1 MIVFSI
7 FVNKTFW
14 TMIKYRAK
22 VLENGLIVLV
32 NRDRASKLAAVNLLY
47 KVGAR
52 NEAED
57 KTGFAHLFE
66 HLMFRGTHNV
76 PDFDVPVQMACGENN
91 AFTNN
96 DYTDFYITLPKEN
109 LSTALWL
116 ESDRMR
122 NLNISE
128 EAYQTEKQVV
138 IEEFKQR
145 YLNQPY
151 GDEQLLLRDL
161 CYKRHPYRWSTIGIS
176 PEHIERATLEDVRAF
191 YDLHYRPSRAILSIS
206 ADIDEEEMI
215 AMAEEYFADIE
226 DCGGDIPAVPQ
237 EPEQQEPRRLEVERD
252 VPATDITIAFHM
264 GDRLS
269 RDFFLGDL
277 ASDLLAGGE
286 SSRLVNHLVKEQGLF
301 SSVNAYIT
309 GSLDA
314 GLFIIKG
321 RLSPDTS
328 EAQAEEALWQELRNL
343 MDGDMS
349 DYELEKVKNK
359 FEANT
364 LMGEI
369 NVMNKALNL
378 GFYAMT
384 GDLDLINRESKIY
397 RSLSREEVVDFARRI
412 FCANNSSTLIY
423 RAK

>member
-1 MIVFSI
+1 
-7 FVNKTFW
+7 
-14 TMIKYRAK
+14 MIKYKRQ
-22 VLENGLIVLV
+22 VLKNGLTVLV
-32 NRDRASKLAAVNLLY
+32 NRDRSSKLAAVNLLY
-47 KVGAR
+47 MVGAR
-52 NEAED
+52 NENEE

-76 PDFDVPVQMACGENN
+76 PDFDIPVQMACGENN

-122 NLNISE
+122 NLNISP
-128 EAYQTEKQVV
+128 EACETEKHVV

-151 GDEQLLLRDL
+151 GDELLLLRDL
-161 CYKRHPYRWSTIGIS
+161 CYKRHPYRWATIGIT
-176 PEHIERATLEDVRAF
+176 PEHIERATLDDVRSF
-191 YDLHYRPSRAILSIS
+191 YDLHYRPSRAILAIS
-206 ADIDEEEMI
+206 ADIDEEEMLRL
-215 AMAEEYFADIE
+215 AEEYFGDIE
-226 DCGGDIPAVPQ
+226 DEGGVIAPIPQ
-237 EPEQQEPRRLEVERD
+237 EPEQREPRRLVVERD

-264 GDRLS
+264 GDRMS

-286 SSRLVNHLVKEQGLF
+286 SSRLVNHLIKERGLF

-309 GSLDA
+309 GSIDR

-321 RLSPDTS
+321 RLMPNTS
-328 EAQAEEALWQELRNL
+328 EEEAEEALWGELRELIEGNI
-343 MDGDMS
+343 S
-349 DYELEKVKNK
+349 DYEMEKVKNK
-359 FEANT
+359 FEANM

-369 NVMNKALNL
+369 NIMNKALNL
-378 GFYAMT
+378 SFYEMT
-384 GDLDLINRESKIY
+384 GDIALINREAEIY
-397 RSLSREEVVDFARRI
+397 RSLTREEVMDFATRC
-412 FCANNSSTLIY
+412 FDPNNSSTLIY
-423 RAK
+423 RAKQSN

>member
-1 MIVFSI
+1 M
-7 FVNKTFW
+7 K
-14 TMIKYRAK
+14 
-22 VLENGLIVLV
+22 NGLTVLV
-32 NRDRASKLAAVNLLY
+32 NRDHASKLAAVNILY

-66 HLMFRGTHNV
+66 HLMFRGTSNV
-76 PDFDVPVQMACGENN
+76 PDFDIPVQMACGENN

-122 NLNISE
+122 NLNLSR
-128 EAYQTEKQVV
+128 EACDTEKHVV

-151 GDEQLLLRDL
+151 GDEQLLLRAL
-161 CYKRHPYRWSTIGIS
+161 AYTRHPYRWATIGIS
-176 PEHIERATLEDVRAF
+176 PDHIERATLEDVRAF
-191 YDLHYRPSRAILSIS
+191 YDMHYRPSRAIIAIS
-206 ADIDEEEMI
+206 ADIDEEE
-215 AMAEEYFADIE
+215 AFTLVEEYFGDIE
-226 DCGGDIPAVPQ
+226 DRAAVIPAIDE
-237 EPEQQEPRRLEVERD
+237 EPKQHSPRRLEVERE

-277 ASDLLAGGE
+277 TSDLLAGGE
-286 SSRLVNHLVKEQGLF
+286 SSRLVNHLIKEQGLF

-309 GSLDA
+309 GSIDA

-321 RLSPDTS
+321 RLMPSTD
-328 EAQAEEALWQELRNL
+328 EATAENALWQELR
-343 MDGDMS
+343 DIAQRPIS
-349 DYELEKVKNK
+349 EYEMEKVKNK
-359 FEANT
+359 FEANM

-369 NVMNKALNL
+369 NIMNKALNL
-378 GFYAMT
+378 CFYAMI
-384 GDLDLINRESKIY
+384 GDITLINREAEIY
-397 RSLSREEVVDFARRI
+397 RTITEEEVHDFARRI
-412 FCANNSSTLIY
+412 FTENNSSTLIY
-423 RAK
+423 RATQQTTEA

>member
-1 MIVFSI
+1 MIRY
-7 FVNKTFW
+7 KEARL
-14 TMIKYRAK
+14 K
-22 VLENGLIVLV
+22 NGLTILV
-32 NRDRASKLAAVNLLY
+32 NRDRASKLAAVNILY

-52 NEAED
+52 NETED

-76 PDFDVPVQMACGENN
+76 PDFDMPIQMACGENN

-122 NLNISE
+122 NLNLSE
-128 EAYQTEKQVV
+128 EACQTEKMVV
-138 IEEFKQR
+138 IDEFKQR

-151 GDEQLLLRDL
+151 GDESMLLREL
-161 CYKRHPYRWSTIGIS
+161 CYKVHPYRWSTIGIS
-176 PEHIERATLEDVRAF
+176 PEHIERATLEDVHHF
-191 YDLHYRPSRAILSIS
+191 YNLHYRPSRAILSIS
-206 ADIDEEEMI
+206 ADIDEDEMI
-215 AMAEEYFADIE
+215 RLATEYFSDIE
-226 DCGGDIPAVPQ
+226 DNGGNIAPIPA
-237 EPEQQEPRRLEVERD
+237 EPKQQEARRLEVERE
-252 VPATDITIAFHM
+252 VPATDINIAFHM

-269 RDFFLGDL
+269 REFFLGDL
-277 ASDLLAGGE
+277 CSDLLAGGE

-301 SSVNAYIT
+301 SAVNAYIT
-309 GSLDA
+309 GSIDA

-321 RLSPDTS
+321 RLMPHTS
-328 EAQAEEALWQELRNL
+328 EHEAEAALWHELEL
-343 MDGDMS
+343 MKHGEIS

-359 FEANT
+359 FEANM

-369 NVMNKALNL
+369 NVMNKAMNL

-384 GDLDLINRESKIY
+384 GRLELINEEADIY
-397 RSLSREEVVDFARRI
+397 RSITREEVSEFAHKI
-412 FCANNSSTLIY
+412 FTKSNSSTLIY

>member
-1 MIVFSI
+1 
-7 FVNKTFW
+7 
-14 TMIKYRAK
+14 MIKYK
-22 VLENGLIVLV
+22 EVILPNGLQILV
-32 NRDRASKLAAVNLLY
+32 NRDHASKLAAVNILY

-52 NEAED
+52 NESEH

-76 PDFDVPVQMACGENN
+76 PDFDTPVQMACGENN
-91 AFTNN
+91 AFTTN
-96 DYTDFYITLPKEN
+96 DYTNFYITLPKEN
-109 LSTALWL
+109 IATALWL

-122 NLNISE
+122 NLNLST
-128 EAYQTEKQVV
+128 EACEAEKQVV

-151 GDEQLLLRDL
+151 GDELLLLRDM
-161 CYKRHPYRWSTIGIS
+161 CYKVHPYRWATIGIS
-176 PEHIERATLEDVRAF
+176 PEHIECVTMEDVKSF

-206 ADIDEEEMI
+206 ADMPEDEMI
-215 AMAEEYFADIE
+215 ALATEYFADIE
-226 DCGGDIPAVPQ
+226 DVGGDIAPVPE
-237 EPEQQEPRRLEVERD
+237 EPKQCEPRCLEVERD
-252 VPATDITIAFHM
+252 VPATDVTIAFHM

-269 RDFFLGDL
+269 RDFFFGDL

-286 SSRLVNHLVKEQGLF
+286 SSRLVNRLVKERGLF

-321 RLSPDTS
+321 RLMPSTTVEDA
-328 EAQAEEALWQELRNL
+328 EAALWGELNDL
-343 MDGDMS
+343 KAGNIS

-359 FEANT
+359 FEANI

-369 NVMNKALNL
+369 NIMNKAMNL

-384 GDLDLINRESKIY
+384 GDLSLLNGEAAIF
-397 RSLSREEVVDFARRI
+397 RSITRQEIMTFATEC
-412 FCANNSSTLIY
+412 FTLNNSSTLIY

>member
-1 MIVFSI
+1 MIRY
-7 FVNKTFW
+7 KEARL
-14 TMIKYRAK
+14 K
-22 VLENGLIVLV
+22 NGLTILV
-32 NRDRASKLAAVNLLY
+32 NRDRASKLAAVNILY

-52 NEAED
+52 NETED

-66 HLMFRGTHNV
+66 HLMFRGTHYV
-76 PDFDVPVQMACGENN
+76 PDFDMPIQMACGENN

-122 NLNISE
+122 NLNLSE
-128 EAYQTEKQVV
+128 EACQTEKMVV
-138 IEEFKQR
+138 IDEFKQR

-151 GDEQLLLRDL
+151 GDESMLLREL
-161 CYKRHPYRWSTIGIS
+161 CYKAHPYRWSTIGIS
-176 PEHIERATLEDVRAF
+176 PEHIERATLEDVHNF
-191 YDLHYRPSRAILSIS
+191 YNLHYRPSRAILSIS
-206 ADIDEEEMI
+206 ADIDEDEMI
-215 AMAEEYFADIE
+215 RLATEYFSDIE
-226 DCGGDIPAVPQ
+226 DNGGNIAPIPA
-237 EPEQQEPRRLEVERD
+237 EPKQQEARRLEVERE
-252 VPATDITIAFHM
+252 VPATDINIAFHM

-269 RDFFLGDL
+269 REFFLGDL
-277 ASDLLAGGE
+277 CSDLLAGGE

-301 SSVNAYIT
+301 SAVNAYIT
-309 GSLDA
+309 GSIDA

-321 RLSPDTS
+321 RLMPHTS
-328 EAQAEEALWQELRNL
+328 EHEAELALWHELEQ
-343 MDGDMS
+343 MKHGEIS

-359 FEANT
+359 FEANM

-369 NVMNKALNL
+369 NVMNKAMNL

-384 GDLDLINRESKIY
+384 GRLELINEEADIY
-397 RSLSREEVVDFARRI
+397 RSITREEVSEFAHKI
-412 FCANNSSTLIY
+412 FTKSNSSTLIY

>member
-1 MIVFSI
+1 
-7 FVNKTFW
+7 
-14 TMIKYRAK
+14 MIKYKQAI
-22 VLENGLIVLV
+22 LENGLTILV
-32 NRDRASKLAAVNLLY
+32 NRDRASKLAAVNILY

-76 PDFDVPVQMACGENN
+76 PEFDVPVQMACGENN

-122 NLNISE
+122 NLNLSH
-128 EAYQTEKQVV
+128 EACETEKMVV
-138 IEEFKQR
+138 IDEFKQR

-151 GDEQLLLRDL
+151 GDQSPLLYDM
-161 CYKRHPYRWSTIGIS
+161 CYKVHPYRWTTIGVS
-176 PEHIERATLEDVRAF
+176 PEHIERATLEDVHTF
-191 YDLHYRPSRAILSIS
+191 YSRHYRPSQAILSIS
-206 ADIDEEEMI
+206 ADIDEDEMI
-215 AMAEEYFADIE
+215 ALATEYFADIE
-226 DCGGDIPAVPQ
+226 DNGGDIAPVPQ
-237 EPEQQEPRRLEVERD
+237 EPEQREPRRLEVERD
-252 VPATDITIAFHM
+252 VPATDVIIAFHM

-269 RDFFLGDL
+269 REFFLGDL
-277 ASDLLAGGE
+277 SSDLLAGGE
-286 SSRLVNHLVKEQGLF
+286 SSRLVNRLVKERGLF
-301 SSVNAYIT
+301 TAVNAYIT

-314 GLFIIKG
+314 GLFVIKG
-321 RLSPDTS
+321 RLMPTTT
-328 EAQAEEALWQELRNL
+328 EEEAEEALWGELREL
-343 MDGDMS
+343 MQGNIS

-359 FEANT
+359 FEANM

-369 NVMNKALNL
+369 NVMNKAMNL

-384 GDLDLINRESKIY
+384 GDLELINKEADIY
-397 RSLSREEVVDFARRI
+397 RSITREEVAEFATKR
-412 FCANNSSTLIY
+412 FTKENSSTLIY
-423 RAK
+423 RSKR

>member
-1 MIVFSI
+1 
-7 FVNKTFW
+7 
-14 TMIKYRAK
+14 MIKYKEAHLK
-22 VLENGLIVLV
+22 NGLTILV
-32 NRDRASKLAAVNLLY
+32 NRDRASKLAAINILY

-52 NEAED
+52 NEASD

-76 PDFDVPVQMACGENN
+76 PDFDMPVQMACGENN

-96 DYTDFYITLPKEN
+96 DYTNFYITLPKEN

-122 NLNISE
+122 NLNLSY
-128 EAYQTEKQVV
+128 EACETEKMVV
-138 IEEFKQR
+138 IDEFKQR

-151 GDEQLLLRDL
+151 GDESMLLRDL
-161 CYKRHPYRWSTIGIS
+161 CYKVHPYRWSTIGIS
-176 PEHIERATLEDVRAF
+176 PEHIERATLEDVHSF
-191 YDLHYRPSRAILSIS
+191 YNLHYRPSRAILSIS
-206 ADIDEEEMI
+206 ADMDEDEMI
-215 AMAEEYFADIE
+215 RLATEYFGEIE
-226 DCGGDIPAVPQ
+226 DIGGDIAPVPA
-237 EPEQQEPRRLEVERD
+237 EPEQLEPRRLEVERE

-269 RDFFLGDL
+269 REFFLGDL
-277 ASDLLAGGE
+277 CSDLLAGGKP
-286 SSRLVNHLVKEQGLF
+286 SRLVNHLVKERGLF
-301 SSVNAYIT
+301 SAVNAYIT

-314 GLFIIKG
+314 GLFIVKG
-321 RLSPDTS
+321 RLLPDTT
-328 EAQAEEALWQELRNL
+328 EQEAEEALWGELDE
-343 MDGDMS
+343 MKHGYIS

-359 FEANT
+359 FEANM

-369 NVMNKALNL
+369 NVMNKAMNL

-384 GDLDLINRESKIY
+384 GRLELINEEADIY
-397 RSLSREEVVDFARRI
+397 RSLTREEVAEFAHKI
-412 FCANNSSTLIY
+412 FTKNNSSTLIY

>member
-1 MIVFSI
+1 
-7 FVNKTFW
+7 
-14 TMIKYRAK
+14 MIKYTKR
-22 VLENGLIVLV
+22 VLKNGLTILV
-32 NRDRASKLAAVNLLY
+32 NRDRASKLAAVNILY

-52 NEAED
+52 NEADD

-66 HLMFRGTHNV
+66 HLMFRGTESV
-76 PDFDVPVQMACGENN
+76 PDFDYPVVMASGENN

-122 NLNISE
+122 NLNITAE
-128 EAYQTEKQVV
+128 VYETEKRVV

-161 CYKRHPYRWSTIGIS
+161 CYKVHPYRWSAIGIS

-191 YDLHYRPSRAILSIS
+191 YDKHYRPSQAILSIS
-206 ADIDEEEMI
+206 ADLPEEEMLD
-215 AMAEEYFADIE
+215 MAEHYFADIE
-226 DCGGDIPAVPQ
+226 DVGGNVAPVVK
-237 EPEQQEPRRLEVERD
+237 EPVQTEPRRLEVERE

-286 SSRLVNHLVKEQGLF
+286 SSRLINRLVKEKGLF
-301 SSVNAYIT
+301 SSANAYIT
-309 GSLDA
+309 GSLDE

-321 RLSPDTS
+321 RLMPSTTEVDA
-328 EAQAEEALWQELRNL
+328 EAALWRELDELKRGNV
-343 MDGDMS
+343 S
-349 DYELEKVKNK
+349 DYEMEKVKNK
-359 FEANT
+359 FEANM

-369 NVMNKALNL
+369 NVMNKAMNL
-378 GFYAMT
+378 GFYAMI
-384 GDLDLINRESKIY
+384 GDLALLNTEADIY
-397 RSLSREEVVDFARRI
+397 RSISREELMSFAERV
-412 FCANNSSTLIY
+412 FTPNNSSTLIY
-423 RAK
+423 RAQ

>member
-1 MIVFSI
+1 
-7 FVNKTFW
+7 
-14 TMIKYRAK
+14 MIKYKRQ
-22 VLENGLIVLV
+22 VLKNGLTVLV
-32 NRDRASKLAAVNLLY
+32 NRDRSSKLAAVNLLY
-47 KVGAR
+47 MVGAR
-52 NEAED
+52 NESED

-76 PDFDVPVQMACGENN
+76 AEFDIPVQMACGENN

-122 NLNISE
+122 NLNISY
-128 EAYQTEKQVV
+128 EACETEKHVV

-151 GDEQLLLRDL
+151 GDELLLLRDL
-161 CYKRHPYRWSTIGIS
+161 CYKRHPYRWATIGIT
-176 PEHIERATLEDVRAF
+176 PEHIERATLDDARSF
-191 YDLHYRPSRAILSIS
+191 YNLHYRPSRAILAIS
-206 ADIDEEEMI
+206 ADIDEDEMLRL
-215 AMAEEYFADIE
+215 AEEYFGNIE
-226 DCGGDIPAVPQ
+226 DMGGEIAEIPQ
-237 EPEQQEPRRLEVERD
+237 EPTQTEPRRLEVERD

-286 SSRLVNHLVKEQGLF
+286 SSRLVNHLIKERGIF

-309 GSLDA
+309 GSIDR
-314 GLFIIKG
+314 GLFVIKG
-321 RLSPDTS
+321 RLMPTTS
-328 EAQAEEALWQELRNL
+328 EAEAEEALWGELREL
-343 MDGDMS
+343 IDGNIS

-359 FEANT
+359 FEANM

-369 NVMNKALNL
+369 NIMNKALNL
-378 GFYAMT
+378 SFYEMV
-384 GDLDLINRESKIY
+384 GDIALINSEAEIY
-397 RSLSREEVVDFARRI
+397 RSLTREEVMDFASRCFNI
-412 FCANNSSTLIY
+412 NNSSTLIY
-423 RAK
+423 RAIESNQ

>member
-1 MIVFSI
+1 
-7 FVNKTFW
+7 
-14 TMIKYRAK
+14 MIKYKQAI
-22 VLENGLIVLV
+22 LENGLTILV
-32 NRDRASKLAAVNLLY
+32 NRDRASKLAAVNILY

-66 HLMFRGTHNV
+66 HLMFRGTHDV
-76 PDFDVPVQMACGENN
+76 PEFDIPVQMACGENN

-122 NLNISE
+122 NLNLSR
-128 EAYQTEKQVV
+128 EACETEKMVV
-138 IEEFKQR
+138 IDEFKQR

-151 GDEQLLLRDL
+151 GDQSPLLYDL
-161 CYKRHPYRWSTIGIS
+161 CYKVHPYRWSTIGVS
-176 PEHIERATLEDVRAF
+176 PEHIERATLEDVHTF
-191 YDLHYRPSRAILSIS
+191 YHRHYRPSQAILSIS
-206 ADIDEEEMI
+206 ADIDEDEMI
-215 AMAEEYFADIE
+215 ALAAEYFADIV
-226 DCGGDIPAVPQ
+226 DNGGEIAPVPQ
-237 EPEQQEPRRLEVERD
+237 EPKQTEPRRLEVDRD
-252 VPATDITIAFHM
+252 VPATDVIIAFHI

-269 RDFFLGDL
+269 REFFLGDL
-277 ASDLLAGGE
+277 SSDLLAGGE
-286 SSRLVNHLVKEQGLF
+286 SSRLVNHLVKERGLF
-301 SSVNAYIT
+301 TAVNAYIT

-321 RLSPDTS
+321 RLMPNTT
-328 EAQAEEALWQELRNL
+328 EQVAEEALWGELREL
-343 MDGDMS
+343 MQGNIS

-359 FEANT
+359 FEANM

-369 NVMNKALNL
+369 NVMNKAMNL

-384 GDLDLINRESKIY
+384 GDLELINKEADIY
-397 RSLSREEVVDFARRI
+397 RSITREEVAEFATRV
-412 FCANNSSTLIY
+412 FTLDNSSTLIY
-423 RAK
+423 RSKR

>member
-1 MIVFSI
+1 
-7 FVNKTFW
+7 
-14 TMIKYRAK
+14 MIKYKQA
-22 VLENGLIVLV
+22 VLDNGLTILV
-32 NRDRASKLAAVNLLY
+32 NRDRASKLAAVNILY

-66 HLMFRGTHNV
+66 HLMFRGTHSV
-76 PDFDVPVQMACGENN
+76 PEFDVPVQMACGENN

-122 NLNISE
+122 NLNLSR
-128 EAYQTEKQVV
+128 EACETEKMVV
-138 IEEFKQR
+138 IDEFKQR

-151 GDEQLLLRDL
+151 GDESMLLRDL
-161 CYKRHPYRWSTIGIS
+161 CYKTHPYRWSTIGIS
-176 PEHIERATLEDVRAF
+176 PEHIERATLEDVHHF
-191 YDLHYRPSRAILSIS
+191 YNLHYRPSQAILSIS
-206 ADIDEEEMI
+206 ADIDEDEMI
-215 AMAEEYFADIE
+215 ALATEYFSNIE
-226 DCGGDIPAVPQ
+226 DMGGEIATIPQ
-237 EPEQQEPRRLEVERD
+237 EPKQTEPRRLIVERE
-252 VPATDITIAFHM
+252 VPATNVTIAFHI

-269 RDFFLGDL
+269 REFFLGDL
-277 ASDLLAGGE
+277 CSDLLAGGE
-286 SSRLVNHLVKEQGLF
+286 SSRLVNHLVKERGLF
-301 SSVNAYIT
+301 TAVNAYIT

-321 RLSPDTS
+321 RLMPNTT
-328 EAQAEEALWQELRNL
+328 EQEAEEALWGELREL
-343 MDGDMS
+343 MNGNIS

-359 FEANT
+359 FEANM

-369 NVMNKALNL
+369 NVMNKAMNL

-384 GDLDLINRESKIY
+384 GDLELINKEADIY
-397 RSLSREEVVDFARRI
+397 RSITREEVSEFATKV
-412 FCANNSSTLIY
+412 FTSQNSSTLIY

>member
-1 MIVFSI
+1 MRPPFYLQNVD
-7 FVNKTFW
+7 
-14 TMIKYRAK
+14 TMIKYKQAT
-22 VLENGLIVLV
+22 LDNGLTILV
-32 NRDRASKLAAVNLLY
+32 NRDRASKLAAVSILY

-52 NEAED
+52 NEQET

-66 HLMFRGTHNV
+66 HLMFRGTRLV
-76 PDFDVPVQMACGENN
+76 PDFDIPVQMASGENN

-96 DYTDFYITLPKEN
+96 DYTNFYITLPKEN

-116 ESDRMR
+116 ESDRMT
-122 NLNISE
+122 NLDISE
-128 EAYQTEKQVV
+128 EACRTEKQVV

-161 CYKRHPYRWSTIGIS
+161 CYTTHPYRWSTIGIS
-176 PEHIERATLEDVRAF
+176 TEHIERATLEDVRAF
-191 YDLHYRPSRAILSIS
+191 YALHYRPSQAILAIS
-206 ADIDEEEMI
+206 ADLDEDEMI
-215 AMAEEYFADIE
+215 GMATEYFK
-226 DCGGDIPAVPQ
+226 DIPDNGGNIAPVAV
-237 EPEQQEPRRLEVERD
+237 EPKQTEPRRLEVERN

-286 SSRLVNHLVKEQGLF
+286 SSRLINRLVKERGLF
-301 SSVNAYIT
+301 SSVNAYIL
-309 GSLDA
+309 GSLDP

-321 RLSPDTS
+321 RLMPETS
-328 EAQAEEALWQELRNL
+328 EAEAEEALWGELRDLQQGNI
-343 MDGDMS
+343 S

-359 FEANT
+359 FEANM

-369 NVMNKALNL
+369 NVMNKAMNL
-378 GFYAMT
+378 CFYAMT
-384 GDLDLINRESKIY
+384 GRLELINEEADIF
-397 RSLSREEVVDFARRI
+397 RSITRDEVMDFAHRT
-412 FCANNSSTLIY
+412 FDKNNSSTLIY
-423 RAK
+423 RAKR

>member
-1 MIVFSI
+1 MIR
-7 FVNKTFW
+7 
-14 TMIKYRAK
+14 YREAT
-22 VLENGLIVLV
+22 LDNGLTILV
-32 NRDRASKLAAVNLLY
+32 NRDRASKLAAVSILY

-52 NEAED
+52 NEQAD

-66 HLMFRGTHNV
+66 HLMFRGTTQV
-76 PDFDVPVQMACGENN
+76 PDFDMPVQMASGENN

-96 DYTDFYITLPKEN
+96 DYTNFYITLPKEN

-116 ESDRMR
+116 ESDRMC
-122 NLNISE
+122 NLNLSE
-128 EAYQTEKQVV
+128 EAYRTEKQVV

-161 CYKRHPYRWSTIGIS
+161 CYTKHPYRWSTIGIS

-191 YDLHYRPSRAILSIS
+191 YKLHYRPSQAILAIS
-206 ADIDEEEMI
+206 ADIDEVEMI
-215 AMAEEYFADIE
+215 RMATEYFK
-226 DCGGDIPAVPQ
+226 DIPDNGGEILPVAV
-237 EPEQQEPRRLEVERD
+237 EPAQHEPRRLEVERN

-286 SSRLVNHLVKEQGLF
+286 SSRLINRLIKERGLF
-301 SSVNAYIT
+301 SSVNAYIL
-309 GSLDA
+309 GSLDP

-321 RLSPDTS
+321 RLMPSTD
-328 EAQAEEALWQELRNL
+328 EAEAEEALWDELRDLQRGNIT
-343 MDGDMS
+343 

-359 FEANT
+359 FEANI

-369 NVMNKALNL
+369 NVMNKAMNL
-378 GFYAMT
+378 CFYAMT
-384 GDLDLINRESKIY
+384 GRLELINEEADIF
-397 RSLSREEVVDFARRI
+397 RSITREEVMDFSLRT
-412 FCANNSSTLIY
+412 FDKNNSSTLIY
-423 RAK
+423 RAKR

>member
-1 MIVFSI
+1 
-7 FVNKTFW
+7 
-14 TMIKYRAK
+14 MIKYTKR
-22 VLENGLIVLV
+22 VLKNGLTILV
-32 NRDRASKLAAVNLLY
+32 NRDKASKLAAVNILY

-52 NEAED
+52 NEADD

-66 HLMFRGTHNV
+66 HLMFRGTESV
-76 PDFDVPVQMACGENN
+76 PDFDYPVVMASGENN

-122 NLNISE
+122 NLNITAE
-128 EAYQTEKQVV
+128 VYETEKRVV

-151 GDEQLLLRDL
+151 GDEQLLLRDM
-161 CYKRHPYRWSTIGIS
+161 CYKVHPYRWSAIGIS
-176 PEHIERATLEDVRAF
+176 PDHIERATIDDVRAF
-191 YDLHYRPSRAILSIS
+191 YDMHYRPSQAILSIS
-206 ADIDEEEMI
+206 ADLPEEEMLD
-215 AMAEEYFADIE
+215 MAERYFADIE
-226 DCGGDIPAVPQ
+226 DVGGCIPPVAK
-237 EPEQQEPRRLEVERD
+237 EPAQREPRRLEVERE

-286 SSRLVNHLVKEQGLF
+286 SSRLINRLVKEKGLF
-301 SSVNAYIT
+301 STANAYIT

-314 GLFIIKG
+314 GLFVIKG
-321 RLSPDTS
+321 RLMPSTT
-328 EAQAEEALWQELRNL
+328 EADAEEALWRELKELQHGNV
-343 MDGDMS
+343 S
-349 DYELEKVKNK
+349 DYEMEKVKNK
-359 FEANT
+359 FEANM

-369 NVMNKALNL
+369 NVMNKAMNL
-378 GFYAMT
+378 GFYAMI
-384 GDLDLINRESKIY
+384 GDLELLNTEADIY
-397 RSLSREEVVDFARRI
+397 RSITREELMSFAERV
-412 FCANNSSTLIY
+412 FTPNNSSTLIY
-423 RAK
+423 RAR

>member
-1 MIVFSI
+1 
-7 FVNKTFW
+7 
-14 TMIKYRAK
+14 MIKYTKR
-22 VLENGLIVLV
+22 VLKNGLTILV
-32 NRDRASKLAAVNLLY
+32 NRDKASKLAAVNILY

-52 NEAED
+52 NEADD

-66 HLMFRGTHNV
+66 HLMFRGTESV
-76 PDFDVPVQMACGENN
+76 PDFDYPVVMASGENN

-122 NLNISE
+122 NLNITAE
-128 EAYQTEKQVV
+128 VYETEKRVV

-151 GDEQLLLRDL
+151 GDEQLLLRDM
-161 CYKRHPYRWSTIGIS
+161 CYKVHPYRWSAIGIS
-176 PEHIERATLEDVRAF
+176 PDHIERATIDDVRAF
-191 YDLHYRPSRAILSIS
+191 YDMHYRPSQAILSIS
-206 ADIDEEEMI
+206 ADLPEEEMLD
-215 AMAEEYFADIE
+215 MAERYFADIE
-226 DCGGDIPAVPQ
+226 DVGGCIPPVAK
-237 EPEQQEPRRLEVERD
+237 EPTQREPRRLEVERE

-286 SSRLVNHLVKEQGLF
+286 SSRLINRLVKDKGLF
-301 SSVNAYIT
+301 STANAYIT

-314 GLFIIKG
+314 GLFVIKG
-321 RLSPDTS
+321 RLMPSTTETD
-328 EAQAEEALWQELRNL
+328 AEEALWRELKELQHGNV
-343 MDGDMS
+343 S
-349 DYELEKVKNK
+349 DYEMEKVKNK
-359 FEANT
+359 FEANM

-369 NVMNKALNL
+369 NVMNKAMNL
-378 GFYAMT
+378 GFYAMI
-384 GDLDLINRESKIY
+384 GDLELLNTEADIY
-397 RSLSREEVVDFARRI
+397 RSITREELMSFAERV
-412 FCANNSSTLIY
+412 FTPNNSSTLIY
-423 RAK
+423 RAR